1 MMTNNVGN
9 LPQMISSFIK
19 LGTGN
24 QKQLL
29 NFLIQQNP
37 QLKEL
42 NSLMNNINPEKAKN
56 KIQEMANSGLFT
68 KEQLENFSNIAK
80 NMGVKQEDLDK
91 INSSINFK
99 TVKKNR
105 W

>member
-1 MMTNNVGN
+1 MTNNIGN
-9 LPQMISSFIK
+9 LQQMISSIIN
-19 LGTGN
+19 LGNGN

-29 NFLIQQNP
+29 NFLLQQNP

-42 NSLMNNINPEKAKN
+42 ASLMSNVNPEQAKN

-68 KEQLENFSNIAK
+68 KEQLENFSSLAK